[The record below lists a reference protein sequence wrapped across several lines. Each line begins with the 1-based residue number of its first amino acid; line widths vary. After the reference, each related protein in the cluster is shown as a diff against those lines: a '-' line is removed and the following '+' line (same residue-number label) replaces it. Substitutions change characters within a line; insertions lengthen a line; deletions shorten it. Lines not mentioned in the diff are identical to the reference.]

1 LTESVDYAKTNHR
14 NGDKQLTT
22 ILILAAAALIFAT
35 VAFFKARAE
44 LAAHAAEQ
52 ASKHIPNPTIYTG
65 PRFTA
70 HGREIQQTGRRII

>member
-1 LTESVDYAKTNHR
+1 M
-14 NGDKQLTT
+14 TT
-22 ILILAAAALIFAT
+22 ILILAIAFLITAT
-35 VAFFKARAE
+35 VAIIKARAE

-52 ASKHIPNPTIYTG
+52 ASKHIPNPTEYTG